1 MTLLMIL
8 FIIVV
13 EELRSSSE
21 PILAGLDIIE
31 FALNVNE
38 KSCLEQTAVN
48 PQLPANPLSCMLMAD
63 RFSCYHLIS
72 ADAQVNPA
80 PNAPTITSE
89 PSLIRPAC
97 TASSSAIGIEAAEVL
112 P

>member
-1 MTLLMIL
+1 MIL
-8 FIIVV
+8 FIVL
-13 EELRSSSE
+13 EELRPSSE
-21 PILAGLDIIE
+21 PILAGLHIVE
-31 FALNVNE
+31 FALNVNG
-38 KSCLEQTAVN
+38 KSYCEPSAVS
-48 PQLPANPLSCMLMAD
+48 PQLAMNPLSQTLMTD

-72 ADAQVNPA
+72 AEAHVNPA
-80 PNAPTITSE
+80 PKAPTMTSE